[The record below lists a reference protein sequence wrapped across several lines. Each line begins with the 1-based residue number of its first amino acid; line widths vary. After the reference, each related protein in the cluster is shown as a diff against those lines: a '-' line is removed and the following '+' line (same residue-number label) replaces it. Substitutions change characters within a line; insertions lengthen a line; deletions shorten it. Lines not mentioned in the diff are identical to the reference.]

1 MTITFRW
8 NPDRPNHVDKH
19 TRFNLLSD
27 HVWLHAGQYYQATKG
42 TYWVVELRN
51 GRKVGVPT
59 EQEARD
65 LLWFLCNT
73 TEFGV

>member
-1 MTITFRW
+1 MTITLRW

-19 TRFNLLSD
+19 TRFNSLSD
-27 HVWLHAGQYYQATKG
+27 RVWLHAGQYYQATKG

-73 TEFGV
+73 TE